1 MKKIIFVIALSTAFI
16 SCKNSEEKA
25 PAETTPAVE
34 TESVIDNEG
43 RPNILYKGEFIYL
56 TDGAVLKGEN
66 FIFGVKLN
74 EKAFELSKMVAPIK
88 KDEFDM
94 IPVIVKGIVEKNP
107 AEGAGETVWPEIITI
122 KKIVEVGKEPAKADV
137 RIGEKTE
144 Q

>member
-94 IPVIVKGIVEKNP
+94 VHVVVKGKMGRKPENEEGWEQVLTITEIVSVSDTPTTPDVKIEAKKN
-107 AEGAGETVWPEIITI
+107 
-122 KKIVEVGKEPAKADV
+122 
-137 RIGEKTE
+137 
-144 Q
+144 

>member
-1 MKKIIFVIALSTAFI
+1 MRKLLLILVFSAVLW
-16 SCKNSEEKA
+16 SCKETQNYDELPTYSGEYIYTEE
-25 PAETTPAVE
+25 
-34 TESVIDNEG
+34 
-43 RPNILYKGEFIYL
+43 
-56 TDGAVLKGEN
+56 GAVLKGN
-66 FIFGVKLN
+66 NYIYGVTLDETAKQL
-74 EKAFELSKMVAPIK
+74 ADSVAPIK

>member
-94 IPVIVKGIVEKNP
+94 VPVVVKGKMGRKPENEEGWEQVLTITEIVSVSDTPATPDVKIEAKKN
-107 AEGAGETVWPEIITI
+107 
-122 KKIVEVGKEPAKADV
+122 
-137 RIGEKTE
+137 
-144 Q
+144 